1 MTHCSAVGLKT
12 AIVGN
17 PEWRAVP
24 ASGEKARAEYHHAAE
39 GNSPRADWTVGVW
52 AKASPHRQWTTRQRR
67 TSVPSGS
74 AANALP
80 PIGNLRSEA
89 VNSGSPVGNLRHC
102 LCNRCR
108 PILGKSRLRN
118 FFGHGNEVHAGG
130 KVDDNTNLSH
140 ENPGPEETCGV
151 GAIEKL
157 AYDLWLARG
166 CPVGCSEVDWFEAE
180 RQLNGT
186 RESSGLSRP
195 ATQSQ

>member
-17 PEWRAVP
+17 PECRAVP

-67 TSVPSGS
+67 TSVRSGS

-80 PIGNLRSEA
+80 PIGKLRSEA

-108 PILGKSRLRN
+108 PILRKPRLRN

-130 KVDDNTNLSH
+130 KVDDNANLSH

-151 GAIEKL
+151 GAIE
-157 AYDLWLARG
+157 A
-166 CPVGCSEVDWFEAE
+166 VE
-180 RQLNGT
+180 RH
-186 RESSGLSRP
+186 P
-195 ATQSQ
+195 

>member
-1 MTHCSAVGLKT
+1 MTHCSAVGSK
-12 AIVGN
+12 
-17 PEWRAVP
+17 PAVVATQNATP
-24 ASGEKARAEYHHAAE
+24 SQDLVKKPVPSITLQWMATC
-39 GNSPRADWTVGVW
+39 PRADWTVGVW

-157 AYDLWLARG
+157 AYDLWLARL
-166 CPVGCSEVDWFEAE
+166 CPVGCPEVDWFEAE

-186 RESSGLSRP
+186 RGSSGLSRP

>member
-1 MTHCSAVGLKT
+1 MTHCAAVCLKP
-12 AIVGN
+12 AIVAS
-17 PEWRAVP
+17 PERRAVP
-24 ASGEKARAEYHHAAE
+24 TSGEKARSEYRFAVE
-39 GNSPRADWTVGVW
+39 GNSPWADWTVGVW
-52 AKASPHRQWTTRQRR
+52 AKASLIGNGLTRQRWTR
-67 TSVPSGS
+67 VRSGS
-74 AANALP
+74 AAIALP
-80 PIGNLRSEA
+80 PTGKLRSEA

-102 LCNRCR
+102 LCNHCR
-108 PILGKSRLRN
+108 PILRKSRLRN

-130 KVDDNTNLSH
+130 KVDDNANLSH
-140 ENPGPEETCGV
+140 QNPDPEEAFDV

-166 CPVGCSEVDWFEAE
+166 CPIGCPEVDRFEAE